1 MNELLETTALAGVE
15 PEGAEPAGANQ
26 TFWEALI
33 DEAAAA
39 AFMGLTVRCLQG
51 WRYRGGG
58 PEYVR
63 VSARCIRY
71 RRRDLRAFAD
81 AKVRTSTSDPGP
93 EHAT

>member
-1 MNELLETTALAGVE
+1 MTELPQEGVPSGPTPCQSGNDLAYWETLI
-15 PEGAEPAGANQ
+15 PEADAAEY
-26 TFWEALI
+26 L
-33 DEAAAA
+33 
-39 AFMGLTVRCLQG
+39 GLTARCLQG

-81 AKVRTSTSDPGP
+81 AKVRTSTSDPG
-93 EHAT
+93 HVAAA